1 MENSKIKPDW
11 KLPKCYIEDYKPVAF
26 FYKNCIV
33 ELDFLSEEKADFLS
47 EYDDL
52 AIEIEYPFIEGYNP
66 TIKDYEELGFII
78 LFE

>member
-1 MENSKIKPDW
+1 MESIKVKTDW
-11 KLPKCYIEDYKPVAF
+11 QLPKCNIEDYKPVAF
-26 FYKNCIV
+26 FYKNGIV

-52 AIEIEYPFIEGYNP
+52 AIEIDYPFIEGYKP
-66 TIKDYEELGFII
+66 TIKNYEELGFIT